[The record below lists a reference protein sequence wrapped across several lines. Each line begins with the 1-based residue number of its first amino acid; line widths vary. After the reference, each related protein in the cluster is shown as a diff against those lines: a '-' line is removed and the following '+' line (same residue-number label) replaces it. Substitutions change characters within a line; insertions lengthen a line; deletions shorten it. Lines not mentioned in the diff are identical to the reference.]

1 VQVLASNPSSS
12 LPASTSPGAQKNLRD
27 APCGALR
34 ASDSALLPPVPT
46 YSRATCVTLAGDPLR
61 VVQRSVLRPTTL
73 NVEPRPSRTSPSA
86 EPTAADSGSALAP
99 RAA

>member
-1 VQVLASNPSSS
+1 
-12 LPASTSPGAQKNLRD
+12 
-27 APCGALR
+27 
-34 ASDSALLPPVPT
+34 
-46 YSRATCVTLAGDPLR
+46 VTLAGDPLR

-99 RAA
+99 AGSLISATVWSGAGSSPWDAPLK